1 MFGANQS
8 SLRWTMASNQ
18 SKTFGRLIDQIER
31 IREELL
37 TLQEAM
43 EKMESEPAKPRSKK
57 TGK

>member
-1 MFGANQS
+1 
-8 SLRWTMASNQ
+8 MASNQ